1 MGCVIVAILCNNHK
15 QSSMQRFIKDRIGWL
30 RELFGR
36 PDGKAISRAQL
47 PRILD
52 VVDWEELNKILE
64 ELLNKRIEGIDG
76 EWKAVDGK
84 SLRGTIKDANEA
96 YSHERIVNVVGHE
109 SQKTYHQRPI
119 SGKKAS
125 EVTVVRELL
134 EGCA

>member
-1 MGCVIVAILCNNHK
+1 MGATFFYEKALE
-15 QSSMQRFIKDRIGWL
+15 WL

-36 PDGKAISRAQL
+36 PDGNAISRAQL

-52 VVDWEELNKILE
+52 VVDWKELNKILE
-64 ELLNKRIEGIDG
+64 ELLNQKIEGIDG

-84 SLRGTIKDANEA
+84 SLRGTIKDASQA
-96 YSHERIVNVVGHE
+96 HSHERIVNVVGHD

-125 EVTVVRELL
+125 EVIVVRELL
-134 EGCA
+134 KESELSCRGQKDVAEISK